1 MDLIKK
7 YFPDISSQQQK
18 QFNILEQGLA
28 EWNEKINVIS
38 RKDIQYLSEKHL
50 LHSLSIAKFIQFSAN
65 TKIIDVGTGGGL
77 PGLPLAIIFPDCQF
91 MLIDS
96 IGKKIRV
103 VDELIQLTGLKNV
116 TTSHSR
122 AENITNRY
130 DFVVSRAVTNF
141 STFYSWT
148 KHLVNTRSK
157 NSLNNGIISLKG
169 GDLNE
174 ELTDFKTRLSIE
186 PISQWFEE
194 NFFESKS
201 VVYLRC
207 SKNIQ
212 LNQTKK
218 NR

>member
-18 QFNILEQGLA
+18 QFKILEQGLA

-50 LHSLSIAKFIQFSAN
+50 LHSLAIAKFIKFSAG
-65 TKIIDVGTGGGL
+65 TKVIDVGTGGGL
-77 PGLPLAIIFPDCQF
+77 PGLPLAIIFPECQF

-103 VDELIQLTGLKNV
+103 VDELIQMTGLKNV
-116 TTSHSR
+116 STSHSR
-122 AENITNRY
+122 AENIPNRF

-141 STFYSWT
+141 PTFYSWT
-148 KHLVNTRSK
+148 KKLVNTRSK
-157 NSLNNGIISLKG
+157 NSINNGIISLKG
-169 GDLNE
+169 GDLSE
-174 ELTDFKTRLSIE
+174 EMTDFKTRVNIE

-194 NFFESKS
+194 SFFETKS
-201 VVYLRC
+201 VVYLG
-207 SKNIQ
+207 
-212 LNQTKK
+212 LKK
-218 NR
+218 